1 MAKKMSIVL
10 TSGTVDKMMEAG
22 ILASGAVANDMDVE
36 IFVSFWGLLNFKK
49 GAPAGGKVSYDGKE
63 IEEQVMELFKK
74 KNVPSWKDTLKQA
87 KEVGNVKV
95 YACSLM
101 ADLMDIKKED
111 LDPLID
117 EVVGVGEYVA
127 KAAEADIT
135 LSI

>member
-49 GAPAGGKVSYDGKE
+49 DAPAGGKVSYDGKE
-63 IEEQVMELFKK
+63 MEQQVMEVFKK
-74 KNVPSWKDTLKQA
+74 KNVPSWKTTMMQA
-87 KEVGNVKV
+87 KEVGNVKI
-95 YACSLM
+95 YACALM
-101 ADLMDIKKED
+101 ADLMDIKRED
-111 LDPLID
+111 LDPMID
-117 EVVGVGEYVA
+117 EIVGVGDYVG